1 VLPDGQLAALG
12 DLLAQHAQR
21 AGERHH
27 GAHRGAA
34 GGMGGRRAQRG
45 HRKADGGQ
53 FQGRVFHL
61 ENLHKVN
68 SPQTAATDLSRM
80 GEGIEAF
87 AQHRMAI
94 RKTAGKVI
102 WC

>member
-1 VLPDGQLAALG
+1 
-12 DLLAQHAQR
+12 
-21 AGERHH
+21 
-27 GAHRGAA
+27 
-34 GGMGGRRAQRG
+34 
-45 HRKADGGQ
+45 
-53 FQGRVFHL
+53 
-61 ENLHKVN
+61 
-68 SPQTAATDLSRM
+68 M